1 MGNRAHGER
10 LGADV
15 SPAAFRAMSALL
27 LLSPYTPLLF
37 MGQEWNASTPFLY
50 FTDHN
55 AELGKLVT
63 EGRRKEFAG
72 FTRFAGDDGAGSA
85 GAWRPSRARSSTG
98 ARRERPEHAGVLA
111 LYRELLRLR
120 ATDPCLKECRRG
132 HFDARP
138 TGEHGL
144 VLERRGPEGALHV
157 ILNVRGTLE
166 HRLPGRSPER
176 SEVVLWTE
184 APRFGGTSQEAPLR
198 SGVVRLEGPAAVVV
212 RVTD

>member
-1 MGNRAHGER
+1 
-10 LGADV
+10 
-15 SPAAFRAMSALL
+15 
-27 LLSPYTPLLF
+27 
-37 MGQEWNASTPFLY
+37 QEWNASTPFLY

-55 AELGKLVT
+55 AELGRLVT

-72 FTRFAGDDGAGSA
+72 FKRFSGSEVPDPQAEETFTRSKLDWAEA
-85 GAWRPSRARSSTG
+85 
-98 ARRERPEHAGVLA
+98 ERPEHAGVRA

-120 ATDPCLKECRRG
+120 ATDPCLKTNRRG

-144 VLERRGPEGALHV
+144 VLERRGPQGALHV

-166 HRLPGRSPER
+166 HRLPER

-198 SGVVRLEGPAAVVV
+198 SGGVRLEGPSAVVV